1 MKCDE
6 AHGRLLEGRIPV
18 KREFPASDETF
29 TMSPNEIHDAA
40 PPQPSA
46 EHAKAPNVTHCAHI
60 HSENRKQSHAKPRA
74 FVRRKGKGKL
84 TYQIG
89 DSRIAL
95 SHRATLLDIS
105 EKGLKLIADQKLQV
119 GTPLRISLET
129 PHRGQIL
136 SILVKV
142 RWVTALAENQFR
154 VGCIMERQLSYR
166 EMQDFV
172 R

>member
-1 MKCDE
+1 MKRDE
-6 AHGRLLEGRIPV
+6 GSWEALEERRNAER
-18 KREFPASDETF
+18 RESPAPF

-46 EHAKAPNVTHCAHI
+46 EHAKALNVTPCARI
-60 HSENRKQSHAKPRA
+60 HSENRRSSQAKPRA

-89 DSRIAL
+89 DSRIAP

-105 EKGLKLIADQKLQV
+105 EKGLKLVADQRLEV

-129 PHRGQIL
+129 PHRGQIV
-136 SILVKV
+136 SILARV
-142 RWVTALAENQFR
+142 RWVTALAQNQFR
-154 VGCIMERQLSYR
+154 VGCSMERQLTYKD
-166 EMQDFV
+166 MQDFV